1 MNTKTRKP
9 TSATPLL
16 TEEEILKMSEDD
28 YMNPAQLA
36 FFRDRLQKM
45 EQDLIRNAGQTTEN
59 LRETT
64 LVPDP
69 ADRATIEEEH
79 ALELRTRDRERKL
92 LKKVKQS
99 LASIES
105 GDYGWCVE
113 TGVAF
118 GFGSLVARPT
128 ASLSVVALV
137 GRELYL
143 YLFGD

>member
-9 TSATPLL
+9 TQTPPLL

-36 FFRDRLQKM
+36 FFKARLEKM

-92 LKKVKQS
+92 LKKVSNPATTAGVSKQANPS
-99 LASIES
+99 ASPDCWHVPPPRFPS
-105 GDYGWCVE
+105 KRNS
-113 TGVAF
+113 A
-118 GFGSLVARPT
+118 
-128 ASLSVVALV
+128 AS
-137 GRELYL
+137 
-143 YLFGD
+143 